1 MKIVAIQELIFKG
14 IWFLLM
20 VLVGYGS
27 NDNNGEGVG
36 ECGVDGL
43 PFWSQFFSSE
53 TITCNVSIFWV
64 WVISY
69 QW

>member
-1 MKIVAIQELIFKG
+1 
-14 IWFLLM
+14 M

-43 PFWSQFFSSE
+43 PFRSQIFSSE
-53 TITCNVSIFWV
+53 AITCNVSISEFE
-64 WVISY
+64 
-69 QW
+69 